1 MPPRFAASAF
11 AVLLIAGFAVSA
23 APADAAQTPATDQN
37 YATVLRTINP
47 HLQEHQSLAYA
58 RSLLV
63 DSHRSR
69 LDPNLI
75 MALVTV
81 ESSWQQ
87 TAVSHSGARG
97 LGQLMPTTAAILGVN
112 PRNPSENLRGAAT
125 YLRTL
130 INRFAG
136 RGFDTM
142 RYAIGAYN
150 AGPRAVE
157 KFGGIPPYHETQRY
171 VVKVL
176 AQWHTLSIRV
186 AKVLA
191 AHMPPSAV
199 GTEATDAQWLAHNN
213 ASALAATAAV
223 ATAAIAPAAAL
234 VAPAITTAVTVPAET
249 ETAAASATAELP

>member
-1 MPPRFAASAF
+1 MLPRFAATAF
-11 AVLLIAGFAVSA
+11 AVAAFSGFAITAVPA
-23 APADAAQTPATDQN
+23 GAAEAPAAEPYAA
-37 YATVLRTINP
+37 VLRTINP
-47 HLQEHQSLAYA
+47 HLQVHQSLRYA
-58 RSLLV
+58 RSLLA
-63 DSHRSR
+63 DSQRAR

-97 LGQLMPTTAAILGVN
+97 LGQLMPTTAAKLGVN
-112 PRNPSENLRGAAT
+112 PRDPSQNLRGAAT
-125 YLRTL
+125 YLRSL

-136 RGFDTM
+136 RGVETM

-157 KFGGIPPYHETQRY
+157 RY

-191 AHMPPSAV
+191 TDIPAV
-199 GTEATDAQWLAHNN
+199 TAPADEQQWLTHANV
-213 ASALAATAAV
+213 SALATTASAP
-223 ATAAIAPAAAL
+223 ALAAPAAAPAADP
-234 VAPAITTAVTVPAET
+234 VTGADAPVSMP
-249 ETAAASATAELP
+249 